1 MQNKIGAKRCTS
13 SFKLKWWISKRIK
26 KHLSRLLRLQR
37 KWSEAKRIAKKMQ
50 RCLMKSSIK
59 YLQSNQK
66 LKRKGS
72 LWAAELKLAFQNR
85 KNPDQKRP
93 NNWLKWSTGKTKIKI
108 YSNFRNLRQNLWES
122 FSNKMLREQ
131 SRLTKRK
138 LQPKWFLTK
147 CATTPTATCTKF
159 KMRFLFLTERLNLY
173 LNVWNKLKL
182 I

>member
-37 KWSEAKRIAKKMQ
+37 KWSEARRNVKRLQ

-59 YLQSNQK
+59 CLQSNQEQ
-66 LKRKGS
+66 KRKRNNGT
-72 LWAAELKLAFQNR
+72 AELRLAFQNR
-85 KNPDQKRP
+85 KNLDQKRQKF
-93 NNWLKWSTGKTKIKI
+93 WLKWPMGKTKMKNH
-108 YSNFRNLRQNLWES
+108 SNFRRPRQNLWKT

-131 SRLTKRK
+131 SGWTKRK
-138 LQPKWFLTK
+138 LQLKWFLTK